1 MTRSNETEATAASVR
16 RSQPVSFCMLK
27 PSLLL
32 LALLQAALTAAPPT
46 IDPTAV
52 RIPEGRSVLLDGRI
66 EAGEWDDAVTV
77 ALSPGD
83 EMRVK
88 RNGEYLLVAVRP
100 SSPLLYGVNL
110 YFTTGR
116 QLVNLHASAKLGER
130 VGTSDAWPE
139 WSWWNNNGWAANVAR
154 GDDFEKRRFLRDDAK
169 EFQIHVNKLGV
180 GELLLSVDVETRE
193 GATAL
198 PVTGLERFGKRWLRL
213 VLNSADA
220 KDARPDP
227 R

>member
-1 MTRSNETEATAASVR
+1 
-16 RSQPVSFCMLK
+16 MLK
-27 PSLLL
+27 SGLLL
-32 LALLQAALTAAPPT
+32 LALLQSGPAAVPPG
-46 IDPTAV
+46 IDPAAV

-66 EAGEWDDAVTV
+66 EAGEWDDAVSV
-77 ALSPGD
+77 ALSPDD

-88 RNGEYLLVAVRP
+88 RNGAYLLVAVRP
-100 SSPLLYGVNL
+100 STPLLYGVDL

-116 QLVNLHASAKLGER
+116 HLLNLHASAKLGER
-130 VGTSDAWPE
+130 IGTPGAWPE
-139 WSWWNNNGWAANVAR
+139 WSWWNNEGWAANVTR
-154 GDDFEKRRFLRDDAK
+154 GEDFEKRRFLRDDAK
-169 EFQIHVNKLGV
+169 EFQIRVDKLGV

-193 GATAL
+193 GATPL

-220 KDARPDP
+220 KNARPDP